1 MAFGIYAA
9 KMGTGVAARFIEA
22 RLGKP
27 SLIRE
32 TSRLSFLQS
41 LRHPIR
47 AMRRIIARPS
57 DPLAGIVFEV
67 CKQCTSLGMFS
78 HSLTLQPHFEERM
91 RSLAKSTI
99 NTRRN
104 GGLYQNI
111 LMYGP
116 PGTGKTMFAKV
127 HTCMCTCTHFTYCTL
142 LYILC
147 ILIPVCI
154 LFFLLILAF
163 A

>member
-47 AMRRIIARPS
+47 ATRRIIARPS

-67 CKQCTSLGMFS
+67 QVD
-78 HSLTLQPHFEERM
+78 LQAFYKFRNVFTFFV
-91 RSLAKSTI
+91 SLAS
-99 NTRRN
+99 
-104 GGLYQNI
+104 L
-111 LMYGP
+111 
-116 PGTGKTMFAKV
+116 
-127 HTCMCTCTHFTYCTL
+127 
-142 LYILC
+142 
-147 ILIPVCI
+147 
-154 LFFLLILAF
+154 
-163 A
+163 

>member
-1 MAFGIYAA
+1 MTLPPTLQYQSCTCEFVCIVHVHVHVITCNHYVYIHALDLFVIQAAGLTLVAFGIYAA

-47 AMRRIIARPS
+47 AVRRIIARPS

-67 CKQCTSLGMFS
+67 QQSCYQLYYKLRTVFA
-78 HSLTLQPHFEERM
+78 FFV
-91 RSLAKSTI
+91 SLAA
-99 NTRRN
+99 
-104 GGLYQNI
+104 L
-111 LMYGP
+111 
-116 PGTGKTMFAKV
+116 
-127 HTCMCTCTHFTYCTL
+127 
-142 LYILC
+142 
-147 ILIPVCI
+147 
-154 LFFLLILAF
+154 
-163 A
+163 

>member
-1 MAFGIYAA
+1 MFIIQAAGLTLVAFGIYAA

-32 TSRLSFLQS
+32 TSRLSFVQS

-67 CKQCTSLGMFS
+67 NSCSQLAYKLGIIFAFFVALASL
-78 HSLTLQPHFEERM
+78 
-91 RSLAKSTI
+91 
-99 NTRRN
+99 
-104 GGLYQNI
+104 
-111 LMYGP
+111 
-116 PGTGKTMFAKV
+116 
-127 HTCMCTCTHFTYCTL
+127 
-142 LYILC
+142 
-147 ILIPVCI
+147 
-154 LFFLLILAF
+154 
-163 A
+163 